1 VNPLP
6 TSSPETVS
14 PSTHYSADDIHAAA
28 EQVAQ
33 SRREWQL
40 RRAEYRRL
48 AWKRRAAIARASA
61 RRVQFFFATRVQ
73 RIHNVI
79 RRDSRTTSDKMLVS
93 VAFGLF
99 TGIILLSIY
108 LFCTRIMT
116 SAGLLLGLV
125 TVLGA
130 LYAVFFVSDRSVQAS
145 IDTCRTDLDKLRR
158 FLSDSVTAIQ
168 ESKSA
173 ILEAHKKYDV
183 LRREYRR
190 MEQLAA
196 QPPEKREVPFE
207 AFLKDS
213 LIALGYRAVVTKNSG
228 DRQIDLVIE
237 RRGVRTAVQAKENAG
252 IIGRNVVQQIQVAMK
267 SHACDRCAIITS
279 GSFTPPAIELAK
291 TVDCILIDGSQIADL
306 VAGKIE
312 FD

>member
-6 TSSPETVS
+6 STSPDSVAT
-14 PSTHYSADDIHAAA
+14 STHCSADEIRAAT
-28 EQVAQ
+28 EQVTE
-33 SRREWQL
+33 SRRQWQL
-40 RRAEYRRL
+40 RRAEYRQL

-61 RRVQFFFATRVQ
+61 RRVQLFFATRVQ

-79 RRDSRTTSDKMLVS
+79 RRDSRTASDKMLVS

-108 LFCTRIMT
+108 LFCMRIMS

-158 FLSDSVTAIQ
+158 FLGDSVAELQ
-168 ESKSA
+168 QAKSA
-173 ILEAHKKYDV
+173 LLDAYKKYDS

-190 MEQLAA
+190 IEQLAA
-196 QPPEKREVPFE
+196 QPPVKREVPFE
-207 AFLKDS
+207 AFLKDVF
-213 LIALGYRAVVTKNSG
+213 IALGYRAVVTKNSG

-237 RRGVRTAVQAKENAG
+237 RRGVRTAVQAKENVET
-252 IIGRNVVQQIQVAMK
+252 IGKNAIQQIQVAMK
-267 SHACDRCAIITS
+267 SHACDRCAIITN
-279 GSFTPPAIELAK
+279 GTFTPPAIELAK
-291 TVDCILIDGSQIADL
+291 TVGCILIQGSQIADL